1 MPLLLTA
8 VVVPMKYFR
17 DLVFVILL
25 FLVAVQRNGRAADIS
40 PGQARQSRQLDPDS
54 IAIGRGIHSHQLLR
68 NDIIVIVDG
77 LPHPAIT
84 IQLSATQRI
93 QPPSVS
99 PGGISK
105 SARAD

>member
-1 MPLLLTA
+1 MPLLLA
-8 VVVPMKYFR
+8 VVVVPMKYFR
-17 DLVFVILL
+17 DLVILL

-40 PGQARQSRQLDPDS
+40 PSGQARQSRQLDPDS

-84 IQLSATQRI
+84 IQLSAAQRI